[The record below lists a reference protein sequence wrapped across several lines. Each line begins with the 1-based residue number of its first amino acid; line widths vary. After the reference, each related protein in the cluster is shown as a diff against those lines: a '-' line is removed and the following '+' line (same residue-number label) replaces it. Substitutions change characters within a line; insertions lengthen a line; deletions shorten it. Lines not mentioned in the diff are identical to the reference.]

1 MRQSCQ
7 SLFEYAFPAGVIIL
21 IPDVVV
27 MIHGPHPAPE
37 VDPTMWEA
45 AAFVMGNS
53 VRQWKATYSPTLR
66 KRTMQRGISSYS
78 RFTARVLGDEEGGEH
93 EEGGEEE
100 GGEEGGGEEEEE
112 GPPPEFHPLHHQELV
127 LPATP
132 ILVSSRPGRK
142 RRGGDQAAENAA
154 AHPPPIKYSL
164 YGQRPLGFNGWGA
177 W

>member
-1 MRQSCQ
+1 
-7 SLFEYAFPAGVIIL
+7 
-21 IPDVVV
+21 
-27 MIHGPHPAPE
+27 
-37 VDPTMWEA
+37 MWEA

-100 GGEEGGGEEEEE
+100 GGEEGGGDEEEEE
-112 GPPPEFHPLHHQELV
+112 GPPPEFHPLHHLELV
-127 LPATP
+127 MPATP
-132 ILVSSRPGRK
+132 IMVSSRPGRK
-142 RRGGDQAAENAA
+142 RRGGDQAAP
-154 AHPPPIKYSL
+154 PPPIKYSL
-164 YGQRPLGFNGWGA
+164 YGQRPVGFNGWGA

>member
-1 MRQSCQ
+1 MMS
-7 SLFEYAFPAGVIIL
+7 SVIIYL
-21 IPDVVV
+21 FL
-27 MIHGPHPAPE
+27 ASE
-37 VDPTMWEA
+37 VDPSMWEA

-53 VRQWKATYSPTLR
+53 VRHWKASYSPTLR
-66 KRTMQRGISSYS
+66 KRAMQGAINSHS
-78 RFTARVLGDEEGGEH
+78 RFTARVLGGEEEQQEEGGDEGGGEEGGEH
-93 EEGGEEE
+93 EE

-142 RRGGDQAAENAA
+142 RRGGDQAAEMAA
-154 AHPPPIKYSL
+154 PPPPIKYSL
-164 YGQRPLGFNGWGA
+164 YGQRPVGFNGWGA